1 MAKEPEALSGLRRG
15 VAVLEHLARH
25 HGGMKFTELREVF
38 QGLAASTLS
47 RILGVLVA
55 EGLVIKRED
64 ARLYRIGPRAE
75 ALGQLMFGTASRPRL
90 IQPILDALARET
102 GHSAAYFEFDHN
114 AIILLAK
121 SEPPEAFHYM
131 AVMNRNRNFGL
142 HGFAKVFVAY
152 LPAEVRDRLLDRLE
166 RPLIVL
172 REAFLAELADLRR
185 RGVLV
190 NTRDDKAGICRV
202 AAPVFEGPDSAF
214 AGVIGISLIGGDLPE
229 DQARR
234 MATTVRAAAERAGA
248 VLGASSPGAE
258 AAQTV
263 ETRT

>member
-1 MAKEPEALSGLRRG
+1 MPKESEALSSLRRG

-25 HGGMKFTELREVF
+25 HGGMRFTELREVF

-47 RILGVLVA
+47 RILAVLVA
-55 EGLVIKRED
+55 EGLVVKRED
-64 ARLYRIGPRAE
+64 APLYRIGPRAE

-90 IQPILDALARET
+90 FQPILDALARET

-142 HGFAKVFVAY
+142 HGFAKVCLAY
-152 LPAEVRDRLLDRLE
+152 QPEDVRDRLLNRLE
-166 RPLIVL
+166 RPLTVP
-172 REAFLAELADLRR
+172 REAFLNELVDIRR
-185 RGVLV
+185 CGVLV
-190 NTRDDKAGICRV
+190 NTQDDKAGICRV
-202 AAPVFEGPDSAF
+202 AAPVFEGLGHAL
-214 AGVIGISLIGGDLPE
+214 AGVIGISLIGGNPPE

-234 MATTVRAAAERAGA
+234 MATTVRAAAERAGS
-248 VLGASSPGAE
+248 VLGASPPGAE
-258 AAQTV
+258 VARPV
-263 ETRT
+263 ESHM